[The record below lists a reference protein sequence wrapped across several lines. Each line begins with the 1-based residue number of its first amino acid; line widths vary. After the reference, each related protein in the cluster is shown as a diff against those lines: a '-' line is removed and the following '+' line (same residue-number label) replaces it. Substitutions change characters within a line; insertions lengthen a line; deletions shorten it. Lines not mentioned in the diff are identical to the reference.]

1 MPLGTDFFVTFVD
14 IPLCIWYLSFYCSPA
29 TKFAV
34 IGKILFLAFD
44 NSSYRWA
51 DYIEKY
57 IHTEDEIASINIF
70 EKQKNY
76 IRKLQ
81 FFKGMLDQ

>member
-1 MPLGTDFFVTFVD
+1 MPFGTDFFVTFVD

-57 IHTEDEIASINIF
+57 IHTEDEIVRMDNEGFDQGFDKIF
-70 EKQKNY
+70 WEV
-76 IRKLQ
+76 
-81 FFKGMLDQ
+81 FP

>member
-1 MPLGTDFFVTFVD
+1 MPFGTDFFVTFVD

-57 IHTEDEIASINIF
+57 IHTEDEIASINNEEI
-70 EKQKNY
+70 
-76 IRKLQ
+76 
-81 FFKGMLDQ
+81 DQGCDKISCEISL

>member
-1 MPLGTDFFVTFVD
+1 MPLGPDFFVTFVD

-44 NSSYRWA
+44 NSSYCWA

-57 IHTEDEIASINIF
+57 IHTEDEIARIDNEGIDQGF
-70 EKQKNY
+70 NKNFWE
-76 IRKLQ
+76 
-81 FFKGMLDQ
+81 FFP